1 MEPEKFLDLKE
12 KLYSIINELNN
23 TIDVHTNLNNNL
35 IEGVLIDNKIPCEIE
50 LNKSLQD
57 IKSVKHEIKNIIYN
71 EINSKIWGYK

>member
-1 MEPEKFLDLKE
+1 MEQEKFLDLKE
-12 KLYSIINELNN
+12 KLYSIINEIDS

-57 IKSVKHEIKNIIYN
+57 IKRVKHEIKNIIYN
-71 EINSKIWGYK
+71 EINSKI

>member
-71 EINSKIWGYK
+71 EINSKI